1 MLDGLVPDV
10 VESVFEDV
18 PVGVEVVPSPW
29 PLTVVPV
36 PLGVAPPP
44 GIIVEEPPVLFD
56 FSFDGA
62 VTVVVEVVTVVG
74 VTEVVWCDGTAIL
87 TACRSGCTVAATGAA
102 SSGGLTLTAA
112 VEPAAGGVTC
122 RIAGATAA
130 ACAR

>member
-74 VTEVVWCDGTAIL
+74 VT
-87 TACRSGCTVAATGAA
+87 
-102 SSGGLTLTAA
+102 
-112 VEPAAGGVTC
+112 
-122 RIAGATAA
+122 
-130 ACAR
+130 